1 MLFENLQHPPPVSYG
16 KNTGSCGISGQIMK
30 FGRIQSSVAAP
41 GATGRQIPTEEQ
53 IECQKAKRC
62 K

>member
-1 MLFENLQHPPPVSYG
+1 
-16 KNTGSCGISGQIMK
+16 MK

-41 GATGRQIPTEEQ
+41 GAARRQIPTEEQ
-53 IECQKAKRC
+53 IECQKVKSGE